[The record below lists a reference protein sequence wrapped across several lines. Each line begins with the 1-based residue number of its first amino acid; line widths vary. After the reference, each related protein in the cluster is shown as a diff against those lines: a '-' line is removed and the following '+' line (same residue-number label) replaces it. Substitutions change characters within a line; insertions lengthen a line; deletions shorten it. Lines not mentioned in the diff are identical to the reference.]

1 MHILAAIDG
10 STASE
15 AALAAVANH
24 YWQETTTISLVSV
37 LKPQKD
43 RAATLAQM
51 KQGIDDLARR
61 LSDRFKDLTISAEAM
76 SGDPKTCI
84 LEAARQRRADL
95 IVMGT
100 KNKSG
105 IDKLIL
111 GSVSQSVLAAAPCP
125 VLIVKEGP
133 NSAHLKQGRDFTR
146 ILVASDTSMSS
157 RSACSWLSRQGWS
170 EEAVFKVVT
179 VLSDQSHSFDREKD
193 PQKAAWMMRQWGEIK
208 HQTIRTLEQE
218 ASLLGRGLNK
228 EQVTVDVL
236 PGEPRK
242 QILGMARGWRAE
254 LVVTGC
260 SYKRGLDKLLT
271 GSVSQAIAASAPCSV
286 LIIKGLDEEG
296 SPLSDKARAQQ
307 ANKRKKKGPQALA
320 GRSLPAGPEDD
331 RPPFTMM

>member
-43 RAATLAQM
+43 RAATLARM
-51 KQGIDDLARR
+51 KQGIDELARH
-61 LSDRFKDLTISAEAM
+61 LTDRFKDLTISAEAM

-125 VLIVKEGP
+125 VLIVKAGP

-146 ILVASDTSMSS
+146 ILIASDTSMSS
-157 RSACSWLSRQGWS
+157 RAACAWLSRQGWS

-179 VLSDQSHSFDREKD
+179 VLTDQSHSFDREKD

-208 HQTIRTLEQE
+208 HRTTRTLEQE
-218 ASLLGRGLNK
+218 ASLLGRGMNR

-260 SYKRGLDKLLT
+260 SHKRGLEKLLT

-296 SPLSDKARAQQ
+296 RPLSDKARAQQ
-307 ANKRKKKGPQALA
+307 ANKRKKKAPQELA
-320 GRSLPAGPEDD
+320 GSSLPAGSEDD